1 MTRASPTSSQHS
13 CSFLARVVRPRSPNT
28 TTTNFLGASSQ
39 QIQQHP
45 PASSVFLSVVQPS
58 LVTQNLSLAGLPV
71 THIISPRA
79 HPSVTMGR
87 ILDLPEELVS
97 NVASKLG
104 CDDKCAL
111 RLTCRTLDERS
122 FHEFGTEHFSE
133 KGVHFNTDSL
143 NTLVDIS
150 HSRLAKYVKE
160 VSIVIA
166 LFSEQGFSCPGRETA
181 HWRPSVRQSEA
192 YKFYIQDQ
200 ATLRSTGNDKKMLIE
215 AFKSLPSLKVIE
227 FVDTE
232 TALKPSVDYRGAR
245 KIACQTGK

>member
-1 MTRASPTSSQHS
+1 
-13 CSFLARVVRPRSPNT
+13 
-28 TTTNFLGASSQ
+28 
-39 QIQQHP
+39 
-45 PASSVFLSVVQPS
+45 
-58 LVTQNLSLAGLPV
+58 
-71 THIISPRA
+71 
-79 HPSVTMGR
+79 MGR

-143 NTLVDIS
+143 KTLVDIS

-215 AFKSLPSLKVIE
+215 AFKSLPSLKVVE

-245 KIACQTGK
+245 KIARQTGK